1 MKVLRLQATRRGALS
16 TWVVALGL
24 AAASG
29 SALAA
34 GACSV
39 SSNGL
44 AFGAY
49 QPVTLAGKLNSVAA
63 TSTATVSVVCTAI
76 TTGGSYTLS
85 LGPGTYGPG
94 DRISVRYLNNTSH
107 GGDPMAFNIFTE
119 ASYGSVWGNGTPGA
133 LLSGSIP
140 PGNSNQTHTVY
151 GRVPAGQTTLKAG
164 SYSDSMTMTITYD
177 P

>member
-1 MKVLRLQATRRGALS
+1 MKELRFQPTGRGAFL
-16 TWVVALGL
+16 TLLALGL

-29 SALAA
+29 NALAA

-39 SSNGL
+39 SSSGL
-44 AFGAY
+44 AFGGY
-49 QPVTLAGKLNSVAA
+49 QPVTSAGKLNSVAA

-76 TTGGSYTLS
+76 GTNGSYTVS

-94 DRISVRYLNNTSH
+94 DRIGVRYLNNATH
-107 GGDPMAFNIFTE
+107 GGEPMAFNVFTE
-119 ASYGSVWGNGTPGA
+119 ATYGSVWGDGIRGGVLT
-133 LLSGSIP
+133 GSIP
-140 PGNSNQTHTVY
+140 SGNSSQTHTVY

-164 SYSDSMTMTITYD
+164 SFSDSMTMTITYE